1 MKNANASFSYVE
13 VPPYAASVTAPVVCP
28 LWGHKR
34 THAPQQTVY
43 LLDHFIGWS
52 DARKILKVIP
62 AQLPSFRHGL
72 RKCHRSRELPRGNFL
87 KSRPLPAQV
96 ENQRYRHRN
105 TQERQDMLQSAR
117 FGSLI

>member
-62 AQLPSFRHGL
+62 AQLRHGL
-72 RKCHRSRELPRGNFL
+72 RKCHRSRELPQFFK
-87 KSRPLPAQV
+87 KSPATSSSRKSALSPPQYP
-96 ENQRYRHRN
+96 RASRH
-105 TQERQDMLQSAR
+105 AAKC
-117 FGSLI
+117 